1 MNNIDTVEIVS
12 YQIFFLYISTIMSS
26 DIRAAMG
33 LLSASMV
40 YMNDWRPCM
49 CVCVCVCV
57 CVWERGPLVAASSNF
72 KRETS

>member
-57 CVWERGPLVAASSNF
+57 CVGEGTFSS
-72 KRETS
+72 S